1 MATRRQRIDRPLA
14 ELVLNRVQPCQRF
27 LGREAIIRQ
36 ERERS
41 LQERERL
48 PAVVALDD
56 HVLRDATRP
65 VTVARLDEDTIADQ
79 LLEATFFDTEET
91 AYLIDGQHG
100 DINTGHERKTTPFT
114 RRTEVG
120 ASDNFAKT
128 PIESSK

>member
-1 MATRRQRIDRPLA
+1 MATRRQRIDRALA
-14 ELVLNRVQPCQRF
+14 ELVLNGVQPRQRL

-41 LQERERL
+41 LEDRERL
-48 PAVVALDD
+48 PTVVALDD

-65 VTVARLDEDTIADQ
+65 VTVARLNEDTIADQ

-91 AYLIDGQHG
+91 AHLVGGEHG

-120 ASDNFAKT
+120 TSDIFAKT

>member
-1 MATRRQRIDRPLA
+1 MATRRQRIDRALA
-14 ELVLNRVQPCQRF
+14 ELVLNGVQPRQRL

-41 LQERERL
+41 LEDRERL
-48 PAVVALDD
+48 PTVVALDD

-91 AYLIDGQHG
+91 AHLVGGEHG

-120 ASDNFAKT
+120 TSDNFAKT